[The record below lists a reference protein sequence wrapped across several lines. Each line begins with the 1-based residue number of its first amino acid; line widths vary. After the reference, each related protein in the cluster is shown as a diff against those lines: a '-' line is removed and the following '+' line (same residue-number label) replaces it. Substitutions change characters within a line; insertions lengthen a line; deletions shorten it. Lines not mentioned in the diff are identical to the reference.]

1 MLRRPATARTVHTG
15 VSQYLAQRVTTDVY
29 ALSLPQQLAQVRVV
43 DSRVSGP
50 RQDHHVGRQRVRCS
64 VGRSAISIAVSECG
78 CAVPSVDC
86 QDAPG
91 VARAHSHQS
100 RCLLRGHMVRHQT
113 VENLKPCLLSLRQ
126 CHMFLHADIFAD
138 QLAGDIIVDQ
148 QHPLHSRQMDQALA
162 YSSRIYERPEGGTS
176 ECSPIRIR
184 SMVEREPSADLSGL

>member
-1 MLRRPATARTVHTG
+1 MFSCSQNRALTTQPVASSTASSSVNWGPSFSQPSVVAAVDLYQHSLASHPLPSNTMLRRPATARTVHTG

-64 VGRSAISIAVSECG
+64 VGRSATSIAVSECG
-78 CAVPSVDC
+78 CSLLAVGR
-86 QDAPG
+86 QNTPG

-126 CHMFLHADIFAD
+126 CHMLLHADIF
-138 QLAGDIIVDQ
+138 
-148 QHPLHSRQMDQALA
+148 P
-162 YSSRIYERPEGGTS
+162 
-176 ECSPIRIR
+176 
-184 SMVEREPSADLSGL
+184 